1 MLVTFAACSAP
12 LNKCKTMLVNETIIE
27 QAISQLENDPDL
39 ADTLLD
45 EMEDSHPI
53 IMAYLFSESFQVLTQ
68 NEREYLIPLALIIYQ
83 SYRLI
88 GKPVFELTEEGIGQ
102 AEERNCEI
110 YSEHPAKTFRERLN
124 PFFEKAEEEDLLAFL
139 EDALTIDNEAPEEDI
154 ELTKEGRDPIF
165 IGLKTLVDVIFSP
178 LAAAS

>member
-1 MLVTFAACSAP
+1 MLVTFATCLAP

-39 ADTLLD
+39 ADALLD

-88 GKPVFELTEEGIGQ
+88 GKPAFELSEEAIGQ
-102 AEERNCEI
+102 AEEQNWEI
-110 YSEHPAKTFRERLN
+110 YSENPAKTFRERLN
-124 PFFEKAEEEDLLAFL
+124 PFFEQAKEEDLLAFL
-139 EDALTIDNEAPEEDI
+139 EDALTIDDDAPEEDI

-165 IGLKTLVDVIFSP
+165 IGLKTLVDVIFLP